1 MKQKHPFDNL
11 ILRNMLGPLIAAM
24 QLFLL
29 YVVAHGHYGPG
40 GAFQGGTLLAC
51 SMILPLLAN
60 SKGRWFLVI
69 GKHGAA
75 AMAATG
81 VAIFAGVGAVSLLFG
96 QPFLDYAALPL
107 GGMAAPDKRS
117 LGILLIEVGV
127 TLAVAGG
134 LVSIYYSLN
143 RDIRNDEEKRNE
155 KVSPETG
162 DFE

>member
-1 MKQKHPFDNL
+1 MKKKHPFDNL
-11 ILRNMLGPLIAAM
+11 ILRNMLGPMIAGM
-24 QLFLL
+24 QVFLL

-60 SKGRWFLVI
+60 SKGRWFFVI

-75 AMAATG
+75 AMAAIG

-96 QPFLDYAALPL
+96 HSFLDYAGLPL
-107 GGMAAPDKRS
+107 GDMATPDRRS

-155 KVSPETG
+155 QVSPETG
-162 DFE
+162 DFG